1 MLILTIIFY
10 FCIIFIGPKNLNAKK
25 KSKGKVIEVEE
36 SEEIVNVRG
45 YEEDIQNVNDEMI
58 LQDDEDNNFI
68 HLDYADDF
76 D

>member
-1 MLILTIIFY
+1 M
-10 FCIIFIGPKNLNAKK
+10 
-25 KSKGKVIEVEE
+25 
-36 SEEIVNVRG
+36 NVRD
-45 YEEDIQNVNDEMI
+45 YEEEKQNVNDEMI

>member
-10 FCIIFIGPKNLNAKK
+10 FCIIFIGPRNLNANL
-25 KSKGKVIEVEE
+25 
-36 SEEIVNVRG
+36 NVRD
-45 YEEDIQNVNDEMI
+45 YEEEKQNVNDEMI
-58 LQDDEDNNFI
+58 LQDDEDDNFI